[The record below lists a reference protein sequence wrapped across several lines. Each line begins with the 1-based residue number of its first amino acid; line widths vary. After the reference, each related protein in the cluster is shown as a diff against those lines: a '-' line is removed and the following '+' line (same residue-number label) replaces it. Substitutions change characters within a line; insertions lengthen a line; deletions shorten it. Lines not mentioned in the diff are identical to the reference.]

1 MLQLEGVGLG
11 LRRELLAPLLQSGQ
25 QHRQHDVHRIDFIE
39 VAPENWIPFGGAL
52 QRQFADV
59 ATQFPLICHGLSLS
73 IAGPDPLDLQFLA
86 QLKQFFRQHQVQ
98 LYSEH
103 LSYCSG
109 QGHLYDLMPVP
120 FCRQAIDYLVPRIR
134 QVQDVLEQELVLE
147 NISYYATP
155 ESTMTEL
162 EFLTEVLDRANCGL
176 LLDVNNIYVNS
187 INHGYDASAFLRA
200 LPTKRIRYGHVA
212 GHLQQSADLLIDTH
226 GSAVTD
232 PVWVLLAEAYRCHG
246 VFPTLLERDFNLP
259 PLAELLTELAQIRQL
274 QQANALG
281 QGAG

>member
-1 MLQLEGVGLG
+1 MLQLQGVGLG
-11 LRRELLAPLLQSGQ
+11 LRRELLAPLIQLGQQSGQ
-25 QHRQHDVHRIDFIE
+25 GIDFIE

-52 QRQFADV
+52 QRQFAEI
-59 ATQFPLICHGLSLS
+59 AGHYPLICHGLSLS

-86 QLKQFFRQHQVQ
+86 QLKHFFRQHQVR

-120 FCRQAIDYLVPRIR
+120 FCQQAIDYLVPRIR

-147 NISYYATP
+147 NISYYDTP

-162 EFLTEVLDRANCGL
+162 EFLTEVLDRADCGL

-187 INHGYDASAFLRA
+187 INHGYDAIAFLHA
-200 LPTKRIRYGHVA
+200 LPTNRIRYGHIA
-212 GHLQQSADLLIDTH
+212 GHLRQSADLLIDTH
-226 GSAVTD
+226 GSAVND
-232 PVWVLLAEAYRCHG
+232 PVWALLAEAYRCHG

-274 QQANALG
+274 QQANAMKPE
-281 QGAG
+281 AC

>member
-1 MLQLEGVGLG
+1 MLQLKGVGLG
-11 LRRELLAPLLQSGQ
+11 LRRELLAPLLQGGQ
-25 QHRQHDVHRIDFIE
+25 HGGQGIDFLE

-52 QRQFADV
+52 QRQFAEIT
-59 ATQFPLICHGLSLS
+59 AQYPLICHGLSLS
-73 IAGPDPLDLQFLA
+73 IAGPDHLDLQFLA

-120 FCRQAIDYLVPRIR
+120 FCQQAIDYLVPRIR

-147 NISYYATP
+147 NISYYDTP
-155 ESTMTEL
+155 ESTLSEL
-162 EFLTEVLDRANCGL
+162 EFLTEVLDRADCGL

-187 INHGYDASAFLRA
+187 VNHGYDATAFLRA
-200 LPTKRIRYGHVA
+200 LPSNRIRYGHVA
-212 GHLQQSADLLIDTH
+212 GHFQQSADLLIDTH
-226 GSAVTD
+226 GSAVND
-232 PVWVLLAEAYRCHG
+232 PVWALLAEAYRCHG
-246 VFPTLLERDFNLP
+246 VFPTVLERDFNLP
-259 PLAELLTELAQIRQL
+259 PLAELQIELRQIRQL

-281 QGAG
+281 LGAV

>member
-1 MLQLEGVGLG
+1 MPKLKGVGLG

-25 QHRQHDVHRIDFIE
+25 QSGHGIDFIE
-39 VAPENWIPFGGAL
+39 VAPENWLPFGGSL
-52 QRQFADV
+52 RRQFTEIASHY
-59 ATQFPLICHGLSLS
+59 PLICHGLSLS

-86 QLKQFFRQHQVQ
+86 QLKQFFRQHQVL

-120 FCRQAIDYLVPRIR
+120 FCPQAIDYLVPRIR

-162 EFLTEVLDRANCGL
+162 EFLTEVLERADCGL

-187 INHGYDASAFLRA
+187 INHGYDATAFLRA

-212 GHLQQSADLLIDTH
+212 GHLQQSSDLLIDTH
-226 GSAVTD
+226 GSAVND
-232 PVWVLLAEAYRCHG
+232 PVWALLAEAYRCHG

-259 PLAELLTELAQIRQL
+259 PLAELLTELTQIRQL
-274 QQANALG
+274 QQENAMTLG
-281 QGAG
+281 AC